1 MSRSA
6 AGPTAA
12 RTRRRAPSSYALPN
26 RGKEAAARLA
36 AFSALFDAGT
46 VRHLEER
53 GVGPGW
59 RCLEVGGGTGTI
71 AAWLAARVGPRGH
84 VLVTDI
90 DTRFLRPLRL
100 PNLDVRR
107 HDVTADALPE
117 GSFDLVHARLVLHHL
132 PEREQA
138 LARMISALKPGG
150 WLLVEEYDRTSLL
163 ADPAVG
169 PGEVLLDTQ
178 LALFR
183 FLDERGVHGR
193 YGRHLYARLRAHG
206 LVSVGADAYMS
217 MWHTGSPGAQ
227 ALRASFEQL
236 RVSLIAGHYVT
247 SRQLEDDLARLD
259 DPDFMLPSPIL
270 WSAWGRRP

>member
-6 AGPTAA
+6 AGTTAV
-12 RTRRRAPSSYALPN
+12 RTRRAAPSSYALPN
-26 RGKEAAARLA
+26 RGKGARARLA
-36 AFSALFDAGT
+36 LSALFDAGT
-46 VRHLEER
+46 VRHLERR
-53 GVGPGW
+53 GVGPGS
-59 RCLEVGGGTGTI
+59 RCLEVGGGNGTI
-71 AAWLAARVGPRGH
+71 ATWLAARVGPRGH

-100 PNLDVRR
+100 PNVDVRR
-107 HDVTADALPE
+107 LDVTADALPE
-117 GSFDLVHARLVLHHL
+117 RSFDLVHARLVLHHL
-132 PEREQA
+132 PQRERA

-150 WLLVEEYDRTSLL
+150 WLLVEEYDRASLL

-169 PGEVLLDTQ
+169 PGEVVVDTQ
-178 LALFR
+178 LAVFR
-183 FLDERGVHGR
+183 FLDEHGVDGR

-206 LVSVGADAYMS
+206 LVSVSADAYMS
-217 MWHTGSPGAQ
+217 MWHAGSPGVQ
-227 ALRASFEQL
+227 ALRAAIEQL
-236 RVSLIAGHYVT
+236 RDSLIAGRYVT